1 METDNKVILYT
12 IGCPNCKTLER
23 MLGRKNI
30 KYEIFDDADKM
41 VELGIKSAPML
52 SVNGELLNFSKA
64 LQWVNKYG
72 I

>member
-1 METDNKVILYT
+1 
-12 IGCPNCKTLER
+12 
-23 MLGRKNI
+23 MLSRKNI

>member
-23 MLGRKNI
+23 MLSRKNI